1 MPALNAPLPPAGM
14 RPPGSRHPCRR
25 RAVARE
31 SKWSRR
37 HSEPGLC
44 QPELES
50 LLVDRGAPLRS
61 AALLDESEASVLVEM
76 PRRAEALEGPEVHPL
91 VAAAATEVDRGGDE
105 TLAHPAAAQG
115 IGHDEPAE
123 MGSLHFR
130 MEPVD
135 RDGPFHAPVQGC
147 DPEAVTRAVI
157 SPEKLRKLGGHLRL
171 EEQPESPV
179 RVVVGAMQLGH
190 AADGAWDIA
199 PGKLDAWHAKSPES
213 SDSARPA
220 VQRSRPA
227 AGVRA
232 TRALGPLGRGG
243 RQLVSG
249 GGP

>member
-1 MPALNAPLPPAGM
+1 MPALEVHLRLSGM

-105 TLAHPAAAQG
+105 TLAPPAAAPAPR
-115 IGHDEPAE
+115 HDEPAQ
-123 MGSLHFR
+123 M
-130 MEPVD
+130 
-135 RDGPFHAPVQGC
+135 
-147 DPEAVTRAVI
+147 
-157 SPEKLRKLGGHLRL
+157 
-171 EEQPESPV
+171 
-179 RVVVGAMQLGH
+179 
-190 AADGAWDIA
+190 
-199 PGKLDAWHAKSPES
+199 
-213 SDSARPA
+213 
-220 VQRSRPA
+220 
-227 AGVRA
+227 
-232 TRALGPLGRGG
+232 GPLG
-243 RQLVSG
+243 L
-249 GGP
+249 